1 MRYALVGAGRI
12 APNHIKSAL
21 QNHLEIVGICDKDI
35 GKARRLAASF
45 NLPESIC
52 YSDYRS
58 MLLKT
63 GNIGFV
69 SVATDSGSHF
79 PIVMDLFGLGCN
91 VLCEKPIALSLS
103 DADKMIATANKKRL
117 VFGVCQQNRLNDAS
131 RMVKKAMDAGA
142 FGKLSHGAVC
152 VRWSRDEAY
161 YAHDSW
167 RGKWESAGGTLMNQC
182 IHGLDLLRYLMG
194 GDVEEA
200 YGMID
205 NRLHPYMEVEDI
217 GLALIR
223 FRSGALATV
232 EGTSNVFEDD
242 LEETITLIGETGTI
256 KLGGKAAEHILFWHF
271 ADKDVDGWC
280 EKKCPQCFS
289 SVYGN
294 GHVRVFADFIR
305 AVKEHGIPLVD
316 GKAGRDALELVLAV
330 YESAKQGKSVHIPFS
345 VASTEDM
352 KGFLL
357 ERKGM

>member
-1 MRYALVGAGRI
+1 
-12 APNHIKSAL
+12 
-21 QNHLEIVGICDKDI
+21 
-35 GKARRLAASF
+35 
-45 NLPESIC
+45 
-52 YSDYRS
+52 
-58 MLLKT
+58 
-63 GNIGFV
+63 
-69 SVATDSGSHF
+69 
-79 PIVMDLFGLGCN
+79 
-91 VLCEKPIALSLS
+91 
-103 DADKMIATANKKRL
+103 
-117 VFGVCQQNRLNDAS
+117 
-131 RMVKKAMDAGA
+131 MVKKAMDAGA

-167 RGKWESAGGTLMNQC
+167 RGKWESDGGTLMNQC

-194 GDVEEA
+194 GDVEEV

-256 KLGGKAAEHILFWHF
+256 KLGEKPRNTFCSGILPTRTWTGGVRKNARNVFPLCTGT
-271 ADKDVDGWC
+271 DT
-280 EKKCPQCFS
+280 FS
-289 SVYGN
+289 
-294 GHVRVFADFIR
+294 IR
-305 AVKEHGIPLVD
+305 RLHPCRQRTRNPLVD

-345 VASTEDM
+345 GASTEDM
-352 KGFLL
+352 RGFLL